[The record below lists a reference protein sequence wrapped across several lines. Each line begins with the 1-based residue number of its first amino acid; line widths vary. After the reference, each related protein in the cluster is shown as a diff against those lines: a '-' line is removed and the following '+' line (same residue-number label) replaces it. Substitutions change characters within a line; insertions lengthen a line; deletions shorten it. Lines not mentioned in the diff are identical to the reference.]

1 MFRYILIAVTSAVFS
16 AMASAQVPV
25 RFHNEAADTAR
36 IDRMLIEAE
45 AADLP
50 GAGARIEWLGRQL
63 LGTTYVGHTLE
74 GQPEMVTVNLD
85 ELDCTTYV
93 ETVLAMAMTL
103 GERRSSWRD
112 FVYNLQRVR
121 YRGGTVDGYP
131 SRLHYICDW
140 IVDNTHRGNFDD
152 VTNRMPK
159 YNYVV
164 KTIDYMSAN
173 ADKYPALADSANLAR
188 VRDTEVGYRN
198 HRFPYVKSAD
208 AADKAVKGAL
218 RTGDVVALTSSLKNL
233 DVTHM
238 GIIVNKDGEPYLM
251 HASSSAG
258 KVVVSDLPLD
268 RFLKRNRQFTGFR
281 VIRLR
286 D

>member
-1 MFRYILIAVTSAVFS
+1 M
-16 AMASAQVPV
+16 AMATCGAAVAQVPV
-25 RFHNEAADTAR
+25 RFHDESSDTAR
-36 IDRMLIEAE
+36 IDRMLIDAE
-45 AADLP
+45 AANLS
-50 GAGARIEWLGRQL
+50 GAAARVEWIGRRL
-63 LGTTYVGHTLE
+63 LDTPYVGHTLE
-74 GQPEMVTVNLD
+74 EQPEMVTVNLD

-121 YRGGTVDGYP
+121 YRGGIADGYP

-140 IVDNTHRGNFDD
+140 IVDNMHRGNFDD

-188 VRDTEVGYRN
+188 VKDTEVGYRN
-198 HRFPYVKSAD
+198 HRFPYVKSVD
-208 AADKAVKGAL
+208 ASDKATKAAL
-218 RTGDVVALTSSLKNL
+218 HTGDVVAFTSTLKNL
-233 DVTHM
+233 DVTHL
-238 GIIVNKDGEPYLM
+238 GIIVKKDGEPYVM
-251 HASSSAG
+251 HASSSVG
-258 KVVVSDLPLD
+258 RVVVSDLPLD
-268 RFLKRNRQFTGFR
+268 RFLRRNRQFTGFR
-281 VIRLR
+281 VVRLR

>member
-1 MFRYILIAVTSAVFS
+1 MALATCGAAV
-16 AMASAQVPV
+16 AQVPV
-25 RFHNEAADTAR
+25 RFHDERADTAR

-45 AADLP
+45 AANLS
-50 GAGARIEWLGRQL
+50 GAAARVEWLGCRL
-63 LGTTYVGHTLE
+63 LDTPYVGHTLE
-74 GQPEMVTVNLD
+74 EQPEMVTVNLD

-121 YRGGTVDGYP
+121 YRGGVVDGYP

-140 IVDNTHRGNFDD
+140 IVDNVHRGNFDD

-164 KTIDYMSAN
+164 KTIDFMSAN
-173 ADKYPALADSANLAR
+173 ADKYPALADSANLAG
-188 VRDTEVGYRN
+188 VKNTEVGYRN
-198 HRFPYVKSAD
+198 HRFPYVKSSD
-208 AADKAVKGAL
+208 ASNKATKAAL
-218 RTGDVVALTSSLKNL
+218 HTGDVVAFTSTLKNL
-233 DVTHM
+233 DVTHL
-238 GIIVNKDGEPYLM
+238 GIIVKKDGEPYVM
-251 HASSSAG
+251 HASSSVG
-258 KVVVSDLPLD
+258 RVVVSDLPLD
-268 RFLKRNRQFTGFR
+268 RFLRRNRQFTGFR
-281 VIRLR
+281 VVRLR